1 MGGHLKIDCSVRN
14 KNVDSYRDETIE
26 ANTLDELTQEREPL
40 LRRTNATETEVESQ
54 LSDEPCEAR
63 TSDFRNKEVGEDDSE
78 TRKMEGSAV
87 KPLSSWE
94 DVHQDEVSEEKGL
107 GGEAFFSAGES
118 VRKKWKQSMIQTS
131 TVNVSTAEY
140 SLNSGEGYQEIGCC
154 KQRSLPNQP
163 TPIAQN
169 EYQTSILESS
179 KPSSDPEGKKSSESL
194 PAEHQYDILCVH
206 IETIKKSSST
216 ETELTQI
223 GCSVL
228 NMNVKKRADD
238 FFRAVKPSELDRLL
252 DDYAIG
258 GDLLQALH
266 MTREDNGTFLFRGNF
281 LGGYSIWLQIKN

>member
-1 MGGHLKIDCSVRN
+1 MG
-14 KNVDSYRDETIE
+14 
-26 ANTLDELTQEREPL
+26 
-40 LRRTNATETEVESQ
+40 TETEVESQ

-63 TSDFRNKEVGEDDSE
+63 TS
-78 TRKMEGSAV
+78 
-87 KPLSSWE
+87 
-94 DVHQDEVSEEKGL
+94 
-107 GGEAFFSAGES
+107 AF
-118 VRKKWKQSMIQTS
+118 RKKWKQSMIQTS

-228 NMNVKKRADD
+228 NMNAKKRADD

-252 DDYAIG
+252 DDYA
-258 GDLLQALH
+258 
-266 MTREDNGTFLFRGNF
+266 
-281 LGGYSIWLQIKN
+281 